1 MWAMDGINN
10 VFSLSLSGFS
20 CITSNAFQFAQCE
33 AESAVFG
40 SVEFCIC
47 FNLIHRALP
56 TWISD
61 KSAVSTFYSHAYFS
75 TTTNS
80 YTRREHLS
88 ICNGSSNS
96 NSSSG
101 TGTYRLSMLTSNS
114 TSNKFFLVF
123 LLIKTHHALDIHGIC
138 TEGDGKK
145 DLDVVY
151 INSH

>member
-1 MWAMDGINN
+1 MGDGWYKQCL
-10 VFSLSLSGFS
+10 LSIALWLFMHYIKCLLVRLVRSRECRFWFGR
-20 CITSNAFQFAQCE
+20 ILYLFQFNSQ
-33 AESAVFG
+33 SASNVDF
-40 SVEFCIC
+40 
-47 FNLIHRALP
+47 
-56 TWISD
+56 D